1 MTAGHNTLQG
11 YGHQR
16 YDNLEI
22 ARAYMDTI
30 HTLSGR
36 CSAISSWM
44 QRNREPWAWMNNDPR
59 PEMMHPMQARS
70 DHDARRGGNPYQ
82 HSHHDQN
89 SIDDDDSQNE
99 DGSRSGEYE
108 EESRLRVV
116 IMDCG
121 VAEINGT
128 YKKSGLYD
136 CVPKFVCTSR
146 YNGRD
151 EEFSIFRC
159 RLTDNTRR
167 WYISIVP
174 MTTHPGTTQDIDFY
188 ASLPDMDGF
197 PPSEGWVTI
206 GPTSQPTAGRGVDP
220 PPRVLPV
227 HLYPDN
233 IKTLEQFAVF
243 ETCDAETV
251 FMYDNR
257 ITFQF
262 SISEIESDMKCRI
275 DQIVRVMKRHPNV
288 KVHLDTHSGEAL
300 VAYERGL
307 SVCYSISKR
316 LDDDQAEEEGD
327 EDDGQTPI
335 NERIYLSSWG
345 KKIMN
350 QLSSD
355 HPFQND
361 ASQGRLG
368 WVEVYFV
375 VKDDRKVEEMYLPKR
390 HLYYLGHEPDLSLYS
405 ESESSESE
413 SSESD

>member
-1 MTAGHNTLQG
+1 MLASIPDNKQEERIFQLMAHQDREESRCGLMTAGHNTLQG

-30 HTLSGR
+30 HQLSGR

-70 DHDARRGGNPYQ
+70 DHDARRGGNPYHQ

-174 MTTHPGTTQDIDFY
+174 MNSHPGTTQDIDFY
-188 ASLPDMDGF
+188 ASGTPDTDGF
-197 PPSEGWVTI
+197 PPSEGWITI
-206 GPTSQPTAGRGVDP
+206 GPTSGGRGMDP
-220 PPRVLPV
+220 PPKVLG
-227 HLYPDN
+227 
-233 IKTLEQFAVF
+233 
-243 ETCDAETV
+243 DA
-251 FMYDNR
+251 
-257 ITFQF
+257 F
-262 SISEIESDMKCRI
+262 SLSD
-275 DQIVRVMKRHPNV
+275 DEYEDDTEGGANV
-288 KVHLDTHSGEAL
+288 V
-300 VAYERGL
+300 
-307 SVCYSISKR
+307 
-316 LDDDQAEEEGD
+316 DDDQQG
-327 EDDGQTPI
+327 
-335 NERIYLSSWG
+335 YL
-345 KKIMN
+345 
-350 QLSSD
+350 
-355 HPFQND
+355 
-361 ASQGRLG
+361 
-368 WVEVYFV
+368 
-375 VKDDRKVEEMYLPKR
+375 
-390 HLYYLGHEPDLSLYS
+390 
-405 ESESSESE
+405 
-413 SSESD
+413 

>member
-1 MTAGHNTLQG
+1 MEMLN
-11 YGHQR
+11 
-16 YDNLEI
+16 
-22 ARAYMDTI
+22 
-30 HTLSGR
+30 
-36 CSAISSWM
+36 
-44 QRNREPWAWMNNDPR
+44 NNDDAIKSIGQYTGILYGAEAYVNFASTCKRMRQLLLLP
-59 PEMMHPMQARS
+59 PVVDSTIEVNNDTENEAAELMTNQIITNVINARVS
-70 DHDARRGGNPYQ
+70 YRKEQ
-82 HSHHDQN
+82 
-89 SIDDDDSQNE
+89 
-99 DGSRSGEYE
+99 
-108 EESRLRVV
+108 LRVGREV
-116 IMDCG
+116 KVMDCG
-121 VAEINGT
+121 VAAINGT
-128 YKKSGLYD
+128 YKKSGAYD
-136 CVPKFVCTSR
+136 CVPKYVCTSR

-174 MTTHPGTTQDIDFY
+174 MNTHPGTTQDIDFY

-206 GPTSQPTAGRGVDP
+206 GPTATPTAGRGVDP

-262 SISEIESDMKCRI
+262 STSEIESDMKCRI

-288 KVHLDTHSGEAL
+288 KVHLDAHSEEAL

-335 NERIYLSSWG
+335 NERIHLSSWG

-350 QLSSD
+350 QLSPD
-355 HPFQND
+355 HPFQNEE
-361 ASQGRLG
+361 
-368 WVEVYFV
+368 WVEVYFI
-375 VKDDRKVEEMYLPKR
+375 VKDDRKVEGMYLPKR
-390 HLYYLGHEPDLSLYS
+390 HLYYLGHEPDLSFASESSESSDREYS
-405 ESESSESE
+405 ESESSES
-413 SSESD
+413 D